1 MVAAGGKSG
10 AIAVLLPDSRRL
22 QLQHGPIDLVIEAIG
37 SSADVR
43 QAYQQAR
50 AAFDPLLAD
59 LVLELPRLRAA
70 TGAEPYG
77 VVARRMV
84 AAVAPFAPEFITP
97 MAAVAGSVA
106 DHILAAMRVGTRL
119 ERAYV
124 NNGGDIAIH
133 LAEGTFRIRICDN
146 PETGEAGGLVEI
158 GPGDG
163 IGGIATSGWRGRS
176 HSLGIAD
183 AVTVLAKSAAEADA
197 AATMI
202 ANKVDLP
209 RSGKVTRVPARDLSH
224 DSDLGDRLVTTGV
237 APLDRD
243 EVEEAL
249 SSGERAAYGYR
260 ERGLIRAAYLS
271 LSGERRTVDA
281 APNHNN
287 SREIIHA

>member
-22 QLQHGPIDLVIEAIG
+22 HLQHGPIDLVIEAVG
-37 SSADVR
+37 SPADVR
-43 QAYQQAR
+43 QAYNQAR

-59 LVLELPRLRAA
+59 LVLELPRLRSA
-70 TGAEPYG
+70 TGAEPHG
-77 VVARRMV
+77 EVASRMA
-84 AAVAPFAPEFITP
+84 AAVAPYAPEFITP

-106 DHILAAMRVGTRL
+106 DHILAAMRFGTRL

-133 LAEGTFRIRICDN
+133 LSEGSFRIRICDN
-146 PETGEAGGLVEI
+146 PETGEAGGTVEI
-158 GPGDG
+158 RPEDG

-183 AVTVLAKSAAEADA
+183 AVTVLATTAAQADA

-209 RSGKVTRVPARDLSH
+209 RSAKVTRVPACELSH

-237 APLDRD
+237 LHLGRD
-243 EVEEAL
+243 EVAEAL

-260 ERGLIRAAYLS
+260 QRGLIRAAYLS

-287 SREIIHA
+287 PREIIHA